1 MNWPLACV
9 RPTEP
14 LCNHTSFR
22 IGGPAEWFAEPE
34 TIDELQLVLR
44 EAARQGLPVS
54 IIGGGTNLLVADEGV
69 RGVVIHLGKQ
79 FRQVEI
85 ISAEADPI
93 AVVRCGASLLTQRLV
108 LLAGQYGW
116 GDLELLA
123 GLPGQLGGAVMMNAQ
138 QIGRFVKQ
146 VRLVRFD
153 GGMMELPQDQV
164 HFTYRYTAMDPGI
177 VADVLFEF
185 PKIPV
190 QVASERIQQALRY
203 RNTTQ
208 DLNLPSA
215 GCAFKNPEGQSAG
228 RLIDQAG
235 LKGARIGDARIS
247 LRHANFIVNVGQAS
261 CQDVLSLMEH
271 VQRQVERE
279 FGIHLEPEVRLLGAR
294 WDARI

>member
-69 RGVVIHLGKQ
+69 RGGVIHLGKQ

-85 ISAEADPI
+85 ISAESDPI